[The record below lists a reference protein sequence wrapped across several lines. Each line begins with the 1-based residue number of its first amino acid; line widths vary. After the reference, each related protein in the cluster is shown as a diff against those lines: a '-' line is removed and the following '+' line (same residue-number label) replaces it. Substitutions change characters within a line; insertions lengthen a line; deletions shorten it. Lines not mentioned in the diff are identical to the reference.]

1 MHMSPSDYIRSMI
14 PPTPKVEIK
23 GISHWF
29 SGEAAFIG
37 LKEAVDELSRTA
49 PEDHDVLIEA
59 FNLSVREIRYIEPHT
74 FLFSGINNDGHNSFV
89 VCHYSQL
96 LAHVIYRPKIEKER
110 IITGFS
116 RQNTEE

>member
-1 MHMSPSDYIRSMI
+1 MDPSDYLRPLI
-14 PPTPKVEIK
+14 PRTPKVEIK

-59 FNLSVREIRYIEPHT
+59 FNLAVREIRYIEPHT
-74 FLFSGINNDGHNSFV
+74 FLFSGINSDGHNSFV

-96 LAHVIYRPKIEKER
+96 LAHVIYRPKTEKER